1 MALRKIGN
9 YWHCYFRDIDGKLRT
24 LSTHET
30 DKVSASRFERSV
42 MENINL
48 QRSRRNLM
56 RFLSPE
62 EREKAERVEAE
73 VKANAKSM
81 QSVPAKGS
89 INLKDMFE
97 LACTYRQLSNDHRK
111 RWSHFCEHVGV
122 KKANEVTAKIAR
134 DYLRDNFG
142 SGNGKNY
149 NNYLTALNVI
159 FRLCLIDAGMERSP
173 FADLPRMRVTNVQH
187 YRPLTEEE
195 FIKVF
200 NAANIRWKT
209 LSLIAWHTGQ
219 RLETCIR
226 ILQELAIKD
235 IENITIIPGK
245 TARFGRAVFIPLHPQ
260 LRDWFNNLRKIYT
273 LKDIQSWSFKTK
285 KNRNDKYG
293 YFITLLSE
301 LNILDNEEGKASF
314 HSLRSS
320 FITRCDE
327 SNISRKATRG
337 IVGQVSDETTDLY
350 SHDKE
355 SAKLI
360 LTLRPPNIG
369 M

>member
-9 YWHCYFRDIDGKLRT
+9 YWHCYFRDLDGKLRT

-30 DKVSASRFERSV
+30 DKVSAARFERSI
-42 MENINL
+42 MENINAK
-48 QRSRRNLM
+48 RSRSNLM

-62 EREKAERVEAE
+62 DREKAERIEAE
-73 VKANAKSM
+73 VKAKS
-81 QSVPAKGS
+81 QSLPSIPAKGS
-89 INLKDMFE
+89 IKLKDMFD

-159 FRLCLIDAGMERSP
+159 FRLCLIDAGMDRSP
-173 FADLPRMRVTNVQH
+173 FADLPRMRVKSVKH
-187 YRPLTEEE
+187 YRPLTEDE
-195 FIKVF
+195 FIKIF

-209 LSLIAWHTGQ
+209 LVLVGWHTGQ
-219 RLETCIR
+219 RFETCIR
-226 ILQELAIKD
+226 ILKELAIKD
-235 IENITIIPGK
+235 VENITIIPGK
-245 TARFGRAVFIPLHPQ
+245 TARFGRAVFIPLHHQ
-260 LRDWFNNLRKIYT
+260 LRDWFNKLRQSYT
-273 LKDIQSWSFKTK
+273 LKDIQSWSFNT
-285 KNRNDKYG
+285 RRDPQSNDR
-293 YFITLLSE
+293 YFANLLKE
-301 LNILDNEEGKASF
+301 LNICDTSEGKASF

-355 SAKLI
+355 TAKTI
-360 LTLRPPNIG
+360 LSLSTPNIS

>member
-9 YWHCYFRDIDGKLRT
+9 YWHCYFRDLDGKLRT

-30 DKVSASRFERSV
+30 DKVSAARFERSI
-42 MENINL
+42 MENINAK
-48 QRSRRNLM
+48 RSRRNLM

-62 EREKAERVEAE
+62 DREKAERVEAE
-73 VKANAKSM
+73 VKANS
-81 QSVPAKGS
+81 QSLPFIPAKGS
-89 INLKDMFE
+89 IKLKDMFD

-173 FADLPRMRVTNVQH
+173 FADLPRMRITKVKH
-187 YRPLTEEE
+187 YRPLTEQE
-195 FIKVF
+195 FIQVF
-200 NAANIRWKT
+200 NAANIQWKT
-209 LSLIAWHTGQ
+209 LSLISWHTGQ
-219 RLETCIR
+219 RFETCVR
-226 ILQELAIKD
+226 ILKELAIKD
-235 IENITIIPGK
+235 VDSITIIPGK

-260 LRDWFNNLRKIYT
+260 LREWLNNLRKIYT
-273 LKDIQSWSFKTK
+273 LKNIQSWSFNTK
-285 KNRNDKYG
+285 KEHDDTKR
-293 YFITLLSE
+293 YFSNLLEE
-301 LNILDNEEGKASF
+301 LGICDTEEGKASF
-314 HSLRSS
+314 HSLRAS

-327 SNISRKATRG
+327 NNISRKATRG
-337 IVGQVSDETTDLY
+337 IVGQVSDDTTDLY

-355 SAKLI
+355 SAKSI
-360 LTLRPPNIG
+360 LTLPSLKIS

>member
-1 MALRKIGN
+1 
-9 YWHCYFRDIDGKLRT
+9 
-24 LSTHET
+24 
-30 DKVSASRFERSV
+30 
-42 MENINL
+42 
-48 QRSRRNLM
+48 
-56 RFLSPE
+56 
-62 EREKAERVEAE
+62 
-73 VKANAKSM
+73 
-81 QSVPAKGS
+81 
-89 INLKDMFE
+89 MFD
-97 LACTYRQLSNDHRK
+97 LACTYRQLSKDHRK
-111 RWSHFCEHVGV
+111 RWSFFLSHITE
-122 KKANEVTAKIAR
+122 KYAKEITPKIAR
-134 DYLRDNFG
+134 DFLRDNFG
-142 SGNGKNY
+142 SANGKNY
-149 NNYLTALNVI
+149 NNYLTALNTI

-226 ILQELAIKD
+226 ILKELAIKD
-235 IENITIIPGK
+235 VENITIIPGK

-260 LRDWFNNLRKIYT
+260 LRDWFNSLRKTYT
-273 LKDIQSWSFKTK
+273 MKDIQSWSFKTK

-314 HSLRSS
+314 HSLRAS

-327 SNISRKATRG
+327 NNISRKATRG